1 MAGSGALTVEAYLAE
16 LPHERRAALTVVRD
30 IILANLP
37 EGFEEGIEHGM
48 ISYHVPLARY
58 PKTYN
63 GKPLGLVALASQ
75 KSYMTMYLMGVYSDE
90 AEAAWFR
97 ERWTATGRTLD
108 MGKSCVRFRSL
119 EDVPLD
125 VVAEAIAR
133 TSVDDFLAAYERS
146 RARSAKG

>member
-1 MAGSGALTVEAYLAE
+1 MAGSRASTVDAYLAE
-16 LPHERRAALTVVRD
+16 LPHDRRQALAVVREV
-30 IILANLP
+30 IVANLP
-37 EGFEEGIEHGM
+37 AGFEEGMEYGM

-58 PKTYN
+58 PDTYN
-63 GKPLGLVALASQ
+63 GKPLGLAALANQ

-97 ERWTATGRTLD
+97 KQWTGSGRRLD

-119 EDVPLD
+119 EGVPLD
-125 VVAEAIAR
+125 VVAEAISR

-146 RARSAKG
+146 RSRATGG